1 MGDRKATDAAFA
13 KAKHI
18 ARLSLVNN
26 RVVVASL
33 EPRSAIG
40 DYDQANDRY
49 VLYAP
54 SRGVRS
60 LQAQLANDIFK
71 VPLDRVRVV
80 TGDVGGG
87 FGMKIFLFPEQALV
101 LFAARQIRRPV
112 KWSSSRAEAFLS
124 DTQGRDHVTDAEL
137 ALDADGR
144 FLAVRVSTMVNI
156 GAYVS
161 NFIGLVSTGGSYLL
175 PGVYAMGAMHS
186 RVRTVFTN
194 TVPVDAYR
202 GAGRPEAAYVVERM
216 VDVAA
221 REMGLSPDEIRRR
234 NFIPT
239 QAMPAKTAAGVIYDS
254 GDFIKI
260 MDGAMAAADWAGFAK
275 RRTEAK
281 ARGKLRGIG
290 MSYYVERCGGG
301 GDEMAEI
308 RFDQGGSATVLIGN
322 QTNGQ
327 GHETAYAQIVSEKL
341 GLPMDRIRVVQG
353 DTDLIVYGRGTGGSR
368 ALPIGGNAVM
378 LAADRVIAR
387 GKTLAAHQLEAA
399 EADIEFADGKFTV
412 AGTDRSMGFADVVR
426 LAFTPHKLPPGI
438 APGLDERANF
448 MPKDATFPNGCHI
461 CEVEVDPETGHIRV
475 DRYTVMD
482 DFGRV
487 VNPLLLAGQVHG
499 GVAQGIGQALLEHVV
514 YDRDSGQLLTGAF
527 IDYAIPRADDLPN
540 YGFAYNEILCRNNPL
555 GIKGAGEAGAIGAP
569 PTVINAIVDALAER
583 GVRSIDMPA
592 TPERVWRALG
602 GGQAA

>member
-1 MGDRKATDAAFA
+1 
-13 KAKHI
+13 
-18 ARLSLVNN
+18 
-26 RVVVASL
+26 
-33 EPRSAIG
+33 
-40 DYDQANDRY
+40 
-49 VLYAP
+49 
-54 SRGVRS
+54 
-60 LQAQLANDIFK
+60 
-71 VPLDRVRVV
+71 
-80 TGDVGGG
+80 
-87 FGMKIFLFPEQALV
+87 MKIFLFPEQILV
-101 LFAARQIRRPV
+101 LFAAKAVGRPV
-112 KWSSSRAEAFLS
+112 KWVSSRAEAFLS

-137 ALDADGR
+137 ALDAAGR
-144 FLAVRVSTMVNI
+144 FLAVRASTLVNI

-161 NFIGLVSTGGSYLL
+161 NFIGLVATGGAYLL
-175 PGVYAMGAMHS
+175 PGVYAMGAVHC

-202 GAGRPEAAYVVERM
+202 GAGRPEAAYVIERL

-221 REMGLSPDEIRRR
+221 REMGIAPDEIRRR
-234 NFIPT
+234 NFIPP
-239 QAMPAKTAAGVIYDS
+239 QAMPAKTAASVVYDS
-254 GDFIKI
+254 GDFAKNLN
-260 MDGAMAAADWAGFAK
+260 DALAAADWAGAAK
-275 RRTEAK
+275 RKAAAK
-281 ARGKLRGIG
+281 AEGRLRGIG
-290 MSYYVERCGGG
+290 LAYYVERCGGG

-341 GLPMDRIRVVQG
+341 GLPLEKIRVVQG

-378 LAADRVIAR
+378 YAADRVIAR

-399 EADIEFADGKFTV
+399 EADIEFKDGKFTV

-448 MPKDATFPNGCHI
+448 MPKEPTFPNGCHI
-461 CEVEVDPETGHIRV
+461 CEIEIDPDTGRVHVERF
-475 DRYTVMD
+475 TVVD

-499 GVAQGIGQALLEHVV
+499 GIAQGIGQALNEHVV
-514 YDRDSGQLLTGAF
+514 YDPESGQLLSGSF
-527 IDYAIPRADDLPN
+527 IDYSLPRADDLPN
-540 YGFAYNEILCRNNPL
+540 YDFSYNEILCRNNPL

-569 PTVINAIVDALAER
+569 PAVVNAIVDALAER

-592 TPERVWRALG
+592 TPERIWQAL
-602 GGQAA
+602 AAARTT